1 MNYDLILPQRI
12 LFGWGKRSEAGGL
25 AKSLGKQ
32 AVLVC
37 GSRTLERN
45 GMLEEL
51 RQTLRQSGLGVLETL
66 FISREP
72 LLEDVDRWT
81 DSFRHLQD
89 EQGVFFLA
97 IGGGAAIDFAK
108 ALAAMLPQRE
118 SRTVRDYLEGVGRGL
133 VLKEDPLPVFAMPTT
148 AGTGSEAT
156 KNAVIGSFDPPFKK
170 SLRDPRM
177 IPKIVLID
185 PELTVSCPAKVTAE
199 SGMDAITQLFE
210 SYVTRKATPI
220 TSLLCEEGL
229 RLGWGA
235 IAEAVENPQS
245 RVAREKMAQA
255 ALLSGIALANASL
268 GMAHGIAPA
277 LGTHAHVQHGAACAL
292 LLGPTLRA
300 NAGVCRE
307 RYARLSR
314 ILLEPQADETDADAI
329 EKLIREIETLCKRIG
344 VARNLS
350 ELGVQKEMIPRIAK
364 DSQGNSMQGNP
375 RPLSETEIVRILEEI
390 M

>member
-1 MNYDLILPQRI
+1 MNYELILPQRI
-12 LFGWGKRSEAGGL
+12 LFGWGKRSEAGVL

-32 AVLVC
+32 AILVC
-37 GSRTLERN
+37 GSRTLERS
-45 GMLEEL
+45 GTLEGV
-51 RQTLRQSGLGVLETL
+51 RQTLRQSGLGILETA

-72 LLEDVDRWT
+72 LLEDVDRWV
-81 DSFRHLQD
+81 DSFRNLRD

-118 SRTVRDYLEGVGRGL
+118 SGTVREYLEGVGRGL
-133 VLKEDPLPVFAMPTT
+133 VLKEDPLPVLAMPTT

-156 KNAVIGSFDPPFKK
+156 KNAVIGSFEPPFKK
-170 SLRDPRM
+170 SLRDQRM
-177 IPKIVLID
+177 IPKIVLVD
-185 PELTVSCPAKVTAE
+185 PELAVSCPSKITVD

-245 RVAREKMAQA
+245 QAAREKMAQA
-255 ALLSGIALANASL
+255 ALLSGIALANAGL

-300 NAGVCRE
+300 NAEVCRE
-307 RYARLSR
+307 RYARLAH
-314 ILLEPQADETDADAI
+314 ILLEPRADETDADAV
-329 EKLIREIETLCKRIG
+329 ERLIREVEALCERIG
-344 VARNLS
+344 VPRKLS
-350 ELGVQKEMIPRIAK
+350 ELGIEKEMIPGIAK
-364 DSQGNSMQGNP
+364 DSQGTSMQGNP
-375 RPLSETEIVRILEEI
+375 RSLSETEIVRILETI
-390 M
+390 L